1 MKKLAASTALVLGTA
16 LLAAIAYARR
26 GDLLLLALSLALTA
40 AVYPLVD
47 GLVRRGMPRA
57 LAVGLVYVCGLL
69 VIVSLIAVLGG
80 PVLSELRTGI
90 DEFFATYESMRLRL
104 PYGGDL
110 ARMLAR
116 ALPPAS
122 EVYRG
127 LGSSDPAGWALG
139 ALGVTAN
146 AVQAVTQTLVVIVLS
161 VYWAAADRPER
172 RVGTRLLAAIGCA
185 QAREPWT
192 RMLTRVGDQVRVET
206 ARVVSYLA
214 LLSIGY
220 DVLGLKYWVLP
231 AALAALLGLVPLLG
245 ALLAMLVA
253 AAAAAPHGTLV
264 SLLAVAYTA
273 LVVRFVESAIR
284 RALRVQHTQPILL
297 TLTMLALVSSSGLV
311 SALLA
316 PPLAAAIASLSTS
329 LIDQNGSSARAELVA
344 QIDLRLARLREQVA
358 LAPPASSAAASAL
371 IEHGTRVAARI
382 RKFTS

>member
-1 MKKLAASTALVLGTA
+1 MRRLAASTALVLGTA

-40 AVYPLVD
+40 AVHPLVD
-47 GLVRRGMPRA
+47 RMVRRGMPRP
-57 LAVGLVYVCGLL
+57 LAVGAVYVCGLGA
-69 VIVSLIAVLGG
+69 IVTLIALLGG

-90 DEFFATYESMRLRL
+90 DEFFAAYESARLRL
-104 PYGGDL
+104 PQGGDL
-110 ARMLAR
+110 ERTLAR

-122 EVYRG
+122 DVYRG

-146 AVQAVTQTLVVIVLS
+146 AVQAVTQALVVIVLS

-185 QAREPWT
+185 QARAPWT
-192 RMLTRVGDQVRVET
+192 RMLSNVGDQVRVEA

-214 LLSIGY
+214 LLSLGY
-220 DVLGLKYWVLP
+220 GVLELKYWVLP

-245 ALLAMLVA
+245 PLLAMLVA
-253 AAAAAPHGTLV
+253 ATAAAPDGPLV
-264 SLLAVAYTA
+264 SLLTVGYTA
-273 LVVRFVESAIR
+273 LVVRFVESALR
-284 RALRVQHTQPILL
+284 RALRVEQTQPILL

-316 PPLAAAIASLSTS
+316 PPLAAAITSLSIS
-329 LIDQNGSSARAELVA
+329 LVDQNGSSARAELVA
-344 QIDLRLARLREQVA
+344 QIDLRLARLRKQVA

-371 IEHGTRVAARI
+371 IEHGARVAARI
-382 RKFTS
+382 RKFAS

>member
-16 LLAAIAYARR
+16 LLAAIAFARR

-40 AVYPLVD
+40 AVHPLVD
-47 GLVRRGMPRA
+47 RLVRRRVPRA
-57 LAVGLVYVCGLL
+57 VAVAVVYVCGLAT
-69 VIVSLIAVLGG
+69 IVTLIAVLGG
-80 PVLSELRTGI
+80 PVVSELRTGI
-90 DEFFATYESMRLRL
+90 DEFFATYESARLHL
-104 PYGGDL
+104 PQGGDL
-110 ARMLAR
+110 ERMLAR

-172 RVGTRLLAAIGCA
+172 RVGTRLLSAMGCA
-185 QAREPWT
+185 QARAPWT
-192 RMLTRVGDQVRVET
+192 RMLDKVGDQVRVEV

-214 LLSIGY
+214 LLSVGY
-220 DVLGLKYWVLP
+220 GVLELKYWVLP
-231 AALAALLGLVPLLG
+231 AALAALIGLIPLLG
-245 ALLAMLVA
+245 PLLAMLVA

-284 RALRVQHTQPILL
+284 RALRVEQMQPILL

-316 PPLAAAIASLSTS
+316 PPLAAVIASVASS
-329 LIDQNGSSARAELVA
+329 LIDQNGSTARAELVA

-358 LAPPASSAAASAL
+358 LAPPASSAAAAAL
-371 IEHGTRVAARI
+371 IEHGARVAARV
-382 RKFTS
+382 RKFAS